1 MNVTLRPRFIR
12 SHLYRDWVFVGMVNV
27 FLTAALAAQG
37 VQSAEMRQVEVIETV
52 QAATAN
58 ELRAPASAQSAAG
71 KARSAMIGGRTE
83 EARKEV
89 SRALAAYPNYAIALS
104 IRSLLDLDAGKTR
117 EAMVDAQQAIQS
129 DPDYGP
135 PYVVL
140 GALYNHFR
148 QYDDALPMLARA
160 AQLIPSAWQVNF
172 QMGQALFGK
181 RDDAGALAELTSA
194 IGKFSHNEIPENRAL
209 VHFWRAHILVQ
220 LKDLPDARSEYQQV
234 VVLGP
239 DTQLAG
245 FARKAL
251 TLLSATSSLAESS
264 GQALTPLIAQK
275 PN

>member
-1 MNVTLRPRFIR
+1 MKVTFRPRLIS
-12 SHLYRDWVFVGMVNV
+12 SHLYRDCVFVGIVSV
-27 FLTAALAAQG
+27 FLTAGLAAQG
-37 VQSAEMRQVEVIETV
+37 VKSAEMRQVEVMETV
-52 QAATAN
+52 QAATAQQ
-58 ELRAPASAQSAAG
+58 LRAPASAQSAAG

-140 GALYNHFR
+140 GALYNHFK
-148 QYDDALPMLARA
+148 QYDDALPILARA
-160 AQLIPSAWQVNF
+160 AQLVPSAWQVNF
-172 QMGQALFGK
+172 QMGEALFGK
-181 RDDAGALAELTSA
+181 RDDEGALAELTRA
-194 IGKFSHNEIPENRAL
+194 ISKFSDTEIPENRAL

-220 LKDLPDARSEYQQV
+220 LKDLPNARSEYQQV
-234 VVLGP
+234 VMLNP

-251 TLLSATSSLAESS
+251 DLISATSSLAAVP
-264 GQALTPLIAQK
+264 GK
-275 PN
+275 R